1 MQRIP
6 LTSDAVTFHGRIVPE
21 GEGLWLGWTNTG
33 ISFRFEGRHVAFR
46 FALPRRGRYHMWVS
60 WWMRNPAG
68 CCRWRKGA

>member
-33 ISFRFEGRHVAFR
+33 IS
-46 FALPRRGRYHMWVS
+46 
-60 WWMRNPAG
+60 
-68 CCRWRKGA
+68 